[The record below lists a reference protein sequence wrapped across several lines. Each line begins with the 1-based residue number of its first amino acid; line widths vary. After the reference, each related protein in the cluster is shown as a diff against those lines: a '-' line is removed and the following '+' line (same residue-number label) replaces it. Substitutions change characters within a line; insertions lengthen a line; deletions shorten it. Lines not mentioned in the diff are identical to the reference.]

1 MIKLSNGRQIPL
13 DMHKV
18 KIIQRL
24 PFPTVGQRLKAIE
37 EAGFNTFLLRTRDIF
52 LDMLTDSGTNAQSD
66 HQLAASMESDDAY
79 AGSESFYKL
88 ADAVRDVFGMEYT
101 LPVHQGRAAEHIIA
115 KALVKPGHI
124 VPMNQ
129 HFTTTKAHFVLQGA
143 TVEEI
148 CTDEAFKTDSSC
160 LFKGNLDLDKLE
172 NLIATHGAD
181 KIPFI
186 RMESTA
192 NLLGGQPFSMANL
205 KAVKAIADKHNI
217 PIIIDTSL
225 IGDNAYMIK
234 KREAGYENTSI
245 ADIVKEIVGMADLVY
260 MSARKSCT
268 SRGGLI
274 ATGKKEL
281 YKIMAPLIPVY
292 EGFLTYGGISTRE
305 IESMAVGLRE
315 MTDEYTAG
323 CAADLIEYF
332 VGRLL
337 EKGVPMVTPAG
348 GVGAHVDAS
357 RFIPNV
363 AHEQYPAGA
372 LAAAIFICSG
382 VRGMERGTIS
392 MDRDVDGKE
401 LISEIELVRLAVPR
415 RVFTMSHIEYAVD
428 RIAWLYE
435 HRDMIGGLTFDYEPE
450 MLRFF
455 IGRLKPIAAGGA
467 SENWPQELA
476 QAFIKDF
483 SDQA

>member
-1 MIKLSNGRQIPL
+1 
-13 DMHKV
+13 
-18 KIIQRL
+18 
-24 PFPTVGQRLKAIE
+24 
-37 EAGFNTFLLRTRDIF
+37 
-52 LDMLTDSGTNAQSD
+52 
-66 HQLAASMESDDAY
+66 
-79 AGSESFYKL
+79 
-88 ADAVRDVFGMEYT
+88 
-101 LPVHQGRAAEHIIA
+101 
-115 KALVKPGHI
+115 
-124 VPMNQ
+124 
-129 HFTTTKAHFVLQGA
+129 
-143 TVEEI
+143 
-148 CTDEAFKTDSSC
+148 
-160 LFKGNLDLDKLE
+160 
-172 NLIATHGAD
+172 
-181 KIPFI
+181 
-186 RMESTA
+186 
-192 NLLGGQPFSMANL
+192 
-205 KAVKAIADKHNI
+205 
-217 PIIIDTSL
+217 
-225 IGDNAYMIK
+225 
-234 KREAGYENTSI
+234 
-245 ADIVKEIVGMADLVY
+245 
-260 MSARKSCT
+260 
-268 SRGGLI
+268 
-274 ATGKKEL
+274 
-281 YKIMAPLIPVY
+281 
-292 EGFLTYGGISTRE
+292 
-305 IESMAVGLRE
+305 
-315 MTDEYTAG
+315 
-323 CAADLIEYF
+323 
-332 VGRLL
+332 
-337 EKGVPMVTPAG
+337 MVTPAG